1 MRTGVFLS
9 DFAGVWTR
17 GSLMTGDGDLGGRA
31 NESPEMD
38 RSKALSSSS
47 DDRSG
52 VAGARLLRNCDASAS
67 KTASSSVDSLES
79 SWKAEGGGVQASCWL
94 GRVSSNKSCSTS
106 VILSAVVFLLCAC
119 SGVHGPRFAPRCWLQ
134 CRDTV
139 RSLLKT
145 RSSQT

>member
-1 MRTGVFLS
+1 
-9 DFAGVWTR
+9 
-17 GSLMTGDGDLGGRA
+17 MTGDGDLGGRA
-31 NESPEMD
+31 NDNPEMD

-47 DDRSG
+47 EDRSG
-52 VAGARLLRNCDASAS
+52 VAGALELRNCDASAS

-79 SWKAEGGGVQASCWL
+79 SWKAEGGGVHASCWL
-94 GRVSSNKSCSTS
+94 GRVSSKQSCSTS
-106 VILSAVVFLLCAC
+106 VILSAVVFLLCRLY
-119 SGVHGPRFAPRCWLQ
+119 GVHGPRFAPRCWLQ